1 MIDGIIFLMILP
13 TFIYIISMSRI
24 LNIKSIKIMILF
36 FINLASSVYM
46 TYVYCKKRHMLPGK
60 LTESDPH
67 TDKYPEATGNQFITV
82 LCWSFYMIALSVGYF

>member
-1 MIDGIIFLMILP
+1 
-13 TFIYIISMSRI
+13 
-24 LNIKSIKIMILF
+24 
-36 FINLASSVYM
+36 M